1 PAHPRQDLRRRT
13 PLVKFTTKLFQG
25 KSKNVTGIVIPPE
38 IIERLGGGKRAPVK
52 VTLNGYTY
60 RNTVA
65 VMGGKFMLGVA
76 AEHREKAGV
85 KGGDTIEVRL
95 ELETDPREVSVPADL
110 AAALK
115 IAEARDAFDALA
127 YTYRKE
133 HVRSIEEAK
142 APETTPPSRRES
154 RAERARREGLA
165 VRGRAR
171 HVQG

>member
-13 PLVKFTTKLFQG
+13 PLVKCTTKLFQG

-38 IIERLGGGKRAPVK
+38 MIDRLGGSKLALVK

-65 VMGGKFMLGVA
+65 VMGGKYMVGVA

-95 ELETDPREVSVPADL
+95 ELDSDPHEVSVPPDL

-115 IAEARDAFDALA
+115 KAKARDAFDGLA

-142 APETTPPSRRES
+142 APQTRLRRIEK
-154 RAERARREGLA
+154 A
-165 VRGRAR
+165 VQNALDKKG
-171 HVQG
+171 